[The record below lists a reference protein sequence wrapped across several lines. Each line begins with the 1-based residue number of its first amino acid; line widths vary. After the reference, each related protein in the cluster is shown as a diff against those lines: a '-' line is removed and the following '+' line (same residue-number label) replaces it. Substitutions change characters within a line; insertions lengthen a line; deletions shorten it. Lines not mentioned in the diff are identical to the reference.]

1 MKLTV
6 WDKMSI
12 AVLAVAVVLLGMI
25 VVIGLNPVSLVNPF
39 PPAGARNTLTPT
51 PTATLNMLPPTWT
64 PTSTVEVT
72 KRPTSTPIPTSTPVK
87 IR

>member
-12 AVLAVAVVLLGMI
+12 AVLALAFVLLALI
-25 VVIGLNPVSLVNPF
+25 VVIGFNPGSLVNPF
-39 PPAGARNTLTPT
+39 PPPGARHTLTPS

-64 PTSTVEVT
+64 PTATIEVT